1 MKTDVIRVTF
11 LHENREFYI
20 PAGGV
25 PLSKKD
31 LIIVET
37 PEGLDYCRVVESAD
51 KCIPIEIEDP
61 KIRVLRKVTPTDV
74 EWIATS
80 RETEELAERFCK
92 DMVDKLSLELK
103 LVNVKLTFDGTK
115 LIFFFTADKR
125 IDFRGL
131 VKELAKEFKTRIEMR
146 QIGVRDK
153 ARRIGGIGICGRP
166 LCCSTFLTG
175 LEPITMRMAKD
186 QNLTLSPSKI
196 SGACGRLLCC
206 LAYEDETYRELKKGM
221 PSIGSRVDTSA
232 GEGTITDVH
241 YLARTLAVTL
251 DSGAAV
257 KADPDDVIVLSEPEP
272 VGDEEDEEPA
282 KDDLL
287 DL

>member
-11 LHENREFYI
+11 LHENREFLI
-20 PAGGV
+20 PAGGI
-25 PLSKKD
+25 PLSKGD

-37 PEGLDYCRVVESAD
+37 PDALDYCRVVESAS
-51 KCIPIEIEDP
+51 KCTPVDIKDP
-61 KIRVLRKVTPTDV
+61 KIRVLRKATPTDV

-80 RETEELAERFCK
+80 RETEEKAERFCG
-92 DMVDKLSLELK
+92 DLVEKLSLELK
-103 LVNVKLTFDGTK
+103 LVNVKLVFDGTK

-125 IDFRGL
+125 VDFRSL

-153 ARRIGGIGICGRP
+153 ARRTGGLGICGRQ
-166 LCCSTFLTG
+166 LCCSTFLSD

-206 LAYEDETYRELKKGM
+206 LSFEAETYRDLKKNM
-221 PSIGSRVDTSA
+221 PAIGSIVRTVGGQ
-232 GEGTITDVH
+232 GEVTNVH
-241 YLARTLAVTL
+241 CLLRTVTVTL
-251 DSGAAV
+251 GSGAVV
-257 KADPDDVIVLSEPEP
+257 KANPDEIKVLSTPEP
-272 VGDEEDEEPA
+272 ADEAGNEEE
-282 KDDLL
+282 LEE
-287 DL
+287 